1 MKIKETKI
9 WRNQRGFSLGW
20 AKDEQRRKKKPT
32 FASQYKDRAFTWL
45 RPRGRVQK
53 TRKAS

>member
-45 RPRGRVQK
+45 RPKGRVQK